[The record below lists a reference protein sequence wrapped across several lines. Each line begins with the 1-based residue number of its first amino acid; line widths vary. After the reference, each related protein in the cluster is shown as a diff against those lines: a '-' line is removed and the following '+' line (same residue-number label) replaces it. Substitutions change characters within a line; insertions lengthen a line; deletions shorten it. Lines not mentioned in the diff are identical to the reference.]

1 MTPSVLIGAKLQN
14 SGPLPMERGIPEL
27 AATLERAGADS
38 IWVSD
43 HVVMPREMNSHYP
56 FAADGR
62 ATWASDT
69 PYVEALIALTLAAA
83 VTDQVRLGTAVLVL
97 PLRNPVMFAKQAA
110 SLDAASG
117 GRLELG
123 LGAGWLAEEF
133 EALNVPFARRGA
145 QLSEWIAIARECWT
159 GHPAERLSEDYVLPA
174 DTLCLP
180 TPAHEIPVLLGGHSA
195 RALRRV
201 GAIADGW
208 LGQQSAPELDPQ
220 AIVEVRSKIIEAA
233 RQAGRDGTAIRIVLR
248 IIESAGRAEMLARA
262 LPALAEAG
270 VDEVIVDL
278 TWDADDQ
285 GEQLGILRAAA
296 ETL

>member
-1 MTPSVLIGAKLQN
+1 VLIGAKLQN
-14 SGPLPMERGIPEL
+14 SGPLAMERGIPEL
-27 AATLERAGADS
+27 AVALERSGADS

-43 HVVMPREMNSHYP
+43 HVVMPREINSNYP
-56 FAADGR
+56 FAVDGR

-69 PYVEALIALTLAAA
+69 PYVEAMVALALAAA
-83 VTDQVRLGTAVLVL
+83 VTDRVRLGTAVLVL

-110 SLDAASG
+110 SVDVASR

-133 EALNVPFARRGA
+133 DALNVPFRRRGA
-145 QLSEWIAIARECWT
+145 QLAEWIAIARECWT
-159 GHPAERLSEDYVLPA
+159 GYPGERRSEDYVLPA

-180 TPAHEIPVLLGGHSA
+180 APAHQIPILLGGHSA

-220 AIVEVRSKIIEAA
+220 AIVEVRATILDTA
-233 RQAGRDGTAIRIVLR
+233 RDAGRDGTAIRTVLR
-248 IIESAGRAEMLARA
+248 IIESAGRADMVAKA
-262 LPALAEAG
+262 LPALAEVG

-278 TWDADDQ
+278 TWEADDQ
-285 GEQLGILRAAA
+285 AEQLGVLRAGA
-296 ETL
+296 EIA

>member
-1 MTPSVLIGAKLQN
+1 MLIGAKLQN
-14 SGPLPMERGIPEL
+14 SGPIPIERGIPEL
-27 AATLERAGADS
+27 AIALERGGADS

-43 HVVMPREMNSHYP
+43 HVVMPREMNSPYP

-69 PYVEALIALTLAAA
+69 PYIEAMVALALAAA
-83 VTDQVRLGTAVLVL
+83 ATDRVRLGTAVLVL

-110 SLDAASG
+110 SLDAASH

-145 QLSEWIAIARECWT
+145 QLTEWIAIARECWT
-159 GHPAERLSEDYVLPA
+159 GFPAERRSADYILPV

-180 TPAHEIPVLLGGHSA
+180 TPAHRIPILLGGHSP
-195 RALRRV
+195 RALGRV

-208 LGQQSAPELDPQ
+208 LGQQSAPELDPKP
-220 AIVEVRSKIIEAA
+220 IVEARAAILTAA
-233 RQAGRDGTAIRIVLR
+233 REAGRDGSAIRTILR
-248 IIESAGRAEMLARA
+248 IIESAGRAEMVAKA
-262 LPALAEAG
+262 LPTLAEAG

-285 GEQLGILRAAA
+285 AEQLSVLRAKAEAA
-296 ETL
+296 

>member
-1 MTPSVLIGAKLQN
+1 LTQGVLIGAKLQN

-27 AATLERAGADS
+27 ATTLEQSGADS

-43 HVVMPREMNSHYP
+43 HVVMPREMKSPYP

-62 ATWASDT
+62 ANWPSDT
-69 PYVEALIALTLAAA
+69 PYIEALVALALAAA
-83 VTDQVRLGTAVLVL
+83 VTDRVRLGTAVLVL

-110 SLDAASG
+110 SLDAASH

-133 EALNVPFARRGA
+133 DALNVEFARRGA
-145 QLSEWIAIARECWT
+145 QLTEWIAIARECWT
-159 GHPAERLSEDYVLPA
+159 GFPAGRRSEDYVLPA

-180 TPAHEIPVLLGGHSA
+180 TPAHRIPILLGGHSP
-195 RALRRV
+195 RALARV

-208 LGQQSAPELDPQ
+208 LGQQAAPELDPEP
-220 AIVEVRSKIIEAA
+220 IVAARKMVLEAA
-233 RQAGRDGTAIRIVLR
+233 RDAGRDGSAIRTVLR
-248 IIESAGRAEMLARA
+248 IVESAGRAETVARA
-262 LPALAEAG
+262 LPVLAEAG

-278 TWDADDQ
+278 TWEDDDQ
-285 GEQLGILRAAA
+285 TEQLGVLRAAA
-296 ETL
+296 GAA

>member
-1 MTPSVLIGAKLQN
+1 MLIGAKLQN

-27 AATLERAGADS
+27 AVALELGGADS

-43 HVVMPREMNSHYP
+43 HVVMPREMRSPYP

-62 ATWASDT
+62 ANWPSDT
-69 PYVEALIALTLAAA
+69 PYFEALLALTLAAA
-83 VTDQVRLGTAVLVL
+83 VTERVQLGTAVLVL

-110 SLDAASG
+110 SLDVASR

-133 EALNVPFARRGA
+133 EALNVPFNRRGA
-145 QLSEWIAIARECWT
+145 QLTEWIAIARECWT
-159 GHPAERLSEDYVLPA
+159 GYPAQRRSEDYILPA
-174 DTLCLP
+174 ETLCLP
-180 TPAHEIPVLLGGHSA
+180 APARQIPILLGGHSP
-195 RALRRV
+195 RALGRV

-220 AIVEVRSKIIEAA
+220 PIVKARTAILEAA
-233 RQAGRDGTAIRIVLR
+233 RRAGREGTRIRTVLR
-248 IIESAGRAEMLARA
+248 IIESAGRAEMVAKA
-262 LPALAEAG
+262 LPMLAEAG

-278 TWDADDQ
+278 SWKADDQ
-285 GEQLGILRAAA
+285 AEQLEVLRAGARTA
-296 ETL
+296 

>member
-1 MTPSVLIGAKLQN
+1 MLIGAKLQN
-14 SGPLPMERGIPEL
+14 SGPLPMERGIAEL

-43 HVVMPREMNSHYP
+43 HVVMPREINSRYP

-62 ATWASDT
+62 ATWPSDS
-69 PYVEALIALTLAAA
+69 PYVEAMIALAMAAA
-83 VTDQVRLGTAVLVL
+83 ATERVRLGTAVLVL

-110 SLDAASG
+110 SIDAASR

-159 GHPAERLSEDYVLPA
+159 GFPSERISDDYVLPA
-174 DTLCLP
+174 DTICLP
-180 TPAHEIPVLLGGHSA
+180 TPAREIPILLGGHST
-195 RALRRV
+195 RALARV

-208 LGQQSAPELDPQ
+208 LGQQSAPDLDPGP
-220 AIVEVRSKIIEAA
+220 IVEARDMFLAAA
-233 RQAGRDGTAIRIVLR
+233 RRAGREGSSIRTVLR
-248 IIESAGRAEMLARA
+248 IIESAGRSETVARA
-262 LPALAEAG
+262 LPMLERAG

-285 GEQLGILRAAA
+285 AEQIAVLRRGAVAA
-296 ETL
+296 